1 MLRRSDVSGFLDLEA
16 APARAPSDTGR
27 SDPSEDP
34 LISPDEAQRVLKS
47 AGLFASGRTISF
59 INLKGGTG
67 KTTSAVTTATRASD
81 FGFRA
86 VVLDLD
92 AQASATFMLAPQE
105 IDQAKPF
112 IEIWDK
118 PAQISDILIEVSP
131 WLSLLPSSLDN
142 SLLDIHLSKPLSQK
156 TAIKDAC
163 SHMHTMGHDLV
174 VIDCPPSLGT
184 GVISAICASD
194 TLVIPTTPD
203 NFSLRGIDLTIEET
217 GAIAETFGLP
227 KPQIKILLTHYDRR
241 IKLSDAV
248 YRHLQDKYADMLIQQ
263 PIRISSA
270 YAQAQEQ
277 GKTVFQFA
285 KAKKVQADYHALT
298 TELLRLNGSTPN
310 MDS

>member
-1 MLRRSDVSGFLDLEA
+1 MLRRSQIYELIDLDPTSTPTSSDAGASKFSDDHGVSPGEA
-16 APARAPSDTGR
+16 REILSR
-27 SDPSEDP
+27 
-34 LISPDEAQRVLKS
+34 
-47 AGLFASGRTISF
+47 AGLLNSARTISF

-67 KTTSAVTTATRASD
+67 KTTSAVTTATRASE
-81 FGFRA
+81 FGFRV

-105 IDQAKPF
+105 VDQAKPF

-118 PAQISDILIEVSP
+118 PTQISDILIKVSP

-156 TAIKDAC
+156 TAIRDAC
-163 SHMHTMGHDLV
+163 SHMHAMGHDLV
-174 VIDCPPSLGT
+174 VIDCPPSLGA

-248 YRHLQDKYADMLIQQ
+248 YRHLQDKYADMLIKQ

-298 TELLRLNGSTPN
+298 TELLRLNGRTPN

>member
-1 MLRRSDVSGFLDLEA
+1 MLRRSQIYELIDLDPTSTPTSSDAGASKFSDDHGVSPGEA
-16 APARAPSDTGR
+16 REILSR
-27 SDPSEDP
+27 
-34 LISPDEAQRVLKS
+34 
-47 AGLFASGRTISF
+47 AGLLNSARTISF

-67 KTTSAVTTATRASD
+67 KTTSAVTTATRASE

-105 IDQAKPF
+105 VDQAKPF

-118 PAQISDILIEVSP
+118 PTQISDILINVSP
-131 WLSLLPSSLDN
+131 GLSLLPSSLDN

-156 TAIKDAC
+156 TAIRDAC
-163 SHMHTMGHDLV
+163 SHMHAMGHDLV
-174 VIDCPPSLGT
+174 VIDCPPSLGA

-194 TLVIPTTPD
+194 TLVVPTTPD

-248 YRHLQDKYADMLIQQ
+248 YRHLQDKYADMLIKQ

-298 TELLRLNGSTPN
+298 TELLRLNRTTSL
-310 MDS
+310 

>member
-1 MLRRSDVSGFLDLEA
+1 MLRRSQIYELIDLDPTSPPTSSDAGASKFSDDHGVSPGEA
-16 APARAPSDTGR
+16 REILSR
-27 SDPSEDP
+27 
-34 LISPDEAQRVLKS
+34 
-47 AGLFASGRTISF
+47 AGLLNSARTISF

-67 KTTSAVTTATRASD
+67 KTTSAVTTATRASE

-105 IDQAKPF
+105 VDQAKPF

-118 PAQISDILIEVSP
+118 PTQISDILIKVSP

-156 TAIKDAC
+156 TAIRDAC
-163 SHMHTMGHDLV
+163 SHMHAMGHDLV
-174 VIDCPPSLGT
+174 VIDCPPSLGA

-194 TLVIPTTPD
+194 TLVVPTTPD

-248 YRHLQDKYADMLIQQ
+248 YRHLQDKYADMLIKQ

-298 TELLRLNGSTPN
+298 TELLRLNRTTSL
-310 MDS
+310 

>member
-1 MLRRSDVSGFLDLEA
+1 MLRRSDVSSCLGLES
-16 APARAPSDTGR
+16 APTRAPSDTGR

-34 LISPDEAQRVLKS
+34 LISPDEAQRLLKS
-47 AGLFASGRTISF
+47 AGLFGSARTISF

-67 KTTSAVTTATRASD
+67 KTTSAVTTATRASE

-86 VVLDLD
+86 VVIDLD
-92 AQASATFMLAPQE
+92 AQASATFMLAPE
-105 IDQAKPF
+105 KIDQVKPF
-112 IEIWDK
+112 IEIWDT

-241 IKLSDAV
+241 IKLSDEV

>member
-1 MLRRSDVSGFLDLEA
+1 MLRKSDLSSCLGLELAPTRKQSG
-16 APARAPSDTGR
+16 TGR

-47 AGLFASGRTISF
+47 AGLFGTARTIAF

-92 AQASATFMLAPQE
+92 AQASATFMLAPGE
-105 IDQAKPF
+105 IDQVKPF

-118 PAQISDILIEVSP
+118 PTQISDVLIEVSP

-163 SHMHTMGHDLV
+163 SHMHAMGHDLV
-174 VIDCPPSLGT
+174 VIDCPPSLGA

-227 KPQIKILLTHYDRR
+227 RPQIKILLTHYDRR

-248 YRHLQDKYADMLIQQ
+248 YRHLQEKYSDMLIEQ

-285 KAKKVQADYHALT
+285 KAKKVRADYHALT
-298 TELLRLNGSTPN
+298 TELLRLNGSAPN
-310 MDS
+310 TDS

>member
-1 MLRRSDVSGFLDLEA
+1 MLRRSQIYELIDLDPTSTPTSSDAGASKFSDDHGVSPGEA
-16 APARAPSDTGR
+16 REILSR
-27 SDPSEDP
+27 
-34 LISPDEAQRVLKS
+34 
-47 AGLFASGRTISF
+47 AGLLNSARTISF

-67 KTTSAVTTATRASD
+67 KTTSAVTTATRASE

-105 IDQAKPF
+105 VDQAKPF

-118 PAQISDILIEVSP
+118 PTQISDILIKVSP

-156 TAIKDAC
+156 TAIRDAC
-163 SHMHTMGHDLV
+163 SHMHAMGHDLV
-174 VIDCPPSLGT
+174 VIDCPPSLGA

-194 TLVIPTTPD
+194 TLVVPTTPD

-248 YRHLQDKYADMLIQQ
+248 YRHLQDKYADMLIKQ

-298 TELLRLNGSTPN
+298 TELLRLNRTTSL
-310 MDS
+310 

>member
-1 MLRRSDVSGFLDLEA
+1 MLRRSQIYELIDLDPTSPPTSSDAGASKFSDDHGVSPGEA
-16 APARAPSDTGR
+16 REILSR
-27 SDPSEDP
+27 
-34 LISPDEAQRVLKS
+34 
-47 AGLFASGRTISF
+47 AGLLNSARTISF

-67 KTTSAVTTATRASD
+67 KTTSAVTTATRASE

-105 IDQAKPF
+105 VDQAKPF

-118 PAQISDILIEVSP
+118 PTQISDILINVSP
-131 WLSLLPSSLDN
+131 GLSLLPSSLDN

-156 TAIKDAC
+156 TAIRDAC
-163 SHMHTMGHDLV
+163 SHMHAMGHDLV
-174 VIDCPPSLGT
+174 VIDCPPSLGA

-194 TLVIPTTPD
+194 TLVVPTTPD

-248 YRHLQDKYADMLIQQ
+248 YRHLQDKYADMLIKQ

-298 TELLRLNGSTPN
+298 TELLRLNRTTSL
-310 MDS
+310 

>member
-1 MLRRSDVSGFLDLEA
+1 MLRRSQIYELIDLDPTSPPTSSDAGASKVSDDHGVSPGEA
-16 APARAPSDTGR
+16 REILSR
-27 SDPSEDP
+27 
-34 LISPDEAQRVLKS
+34 
-47 AGLFASGRTISF
+47 AGLLNSARTISF

-67 KTTSAVTTATRASD
+67 KTTSAVTTATRASE
-81 FGFRA
+81 FGFRV

-105 IDQAKPF
+105 VDQAKPF

-118 PAQISDILIEVSP
+118 PTQISDILINVSP
-131 WLSLLPSSLDN
+131 GLSLLPSSLDN

-156 TAIKDAC
+156 TAIRDAC
-163 SHMHTMGHDLV
+163 SHMHAMGHDLV
-174 VIDCPPSLGT
+174 VIDCPPSLGA

-194 TLVIPTTPD
+194 TLVVPTTPD

-248 YRHLQDKYADMLIQQ
+248 YRHLQDKYADMLIKQ

-298 TELLRLNGSTPN
+298 TELLRLNRTTSL
-310 MDS
+310 

>member
-1 MLRRSDVSGFLDLEA
+1 MLRRSQIYELIDLDPTSTPTSSDAGASKFSDDHGVSPGEA
-16 APARAPSDTGR
+16 REILSR
-27 SDPSEDP
+27 
-34 LISPDEAQRVLKS
+34 
-47 AGLFASGRTISF
+47 AGLLNSARTLSF

-67 KTTSAVTTATRASD
+67 KTTSAVTTATRASE

-105 IDQAKPF
+105 VDQAKPF

-118 PAQISDILIEVSP
+118 PTQISDILINVSP
-131 WLSLLPSSLDN
+131 ELSLLPSSLDN

-156 TAIKDAC
+156 TAIRDAC
-163 SHMHTMGHDLV
+163 SHMHAMGHDLV
-174 VIDCPPSLGT
+174 VIDCPPSLGA

-194 TLVIPTTPD
+194 TLVVPTTPD

-241 IKLSDAV
+241 IKLSDEV
-248 YRHLQDKYADMLIQQ
+248 YKHLQDKYADMLIQQ

-298 TELLRLNGSTPN
+298 TELLRLNRTTSP
-310 MDS
+310 